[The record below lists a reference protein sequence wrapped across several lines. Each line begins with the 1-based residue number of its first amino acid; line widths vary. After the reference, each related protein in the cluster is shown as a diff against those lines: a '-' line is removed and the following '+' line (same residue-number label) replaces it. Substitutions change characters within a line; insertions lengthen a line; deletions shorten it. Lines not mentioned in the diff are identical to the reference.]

1 MEAPPIVTLTSDFGL
16 SDPYVAAMKGVI
28 LSVNPAA
35 TIVDLTHDIPPQEIE
50 EAVFVLEAAIPY
62 FPKGTVHIVVVDPGV
77 GTGRR
82 PLVVASPAGFLV
94 GPDNGVLAVALP
106 EDARKAGEVALPEGF
121 RAVAIRPER
130 LGRGEISRTFHGRD
144 IFAPAAARLTLGVP
158 LEELGDPIRSL
169 VSLPPFRASRDAD
182 GALAGRVVHID
193 RFGNLVTDVRG
204 SDLARGPV
212 RVEIAGRRI
221 DGLSATYGLEK
232 GRLVA
237 LIGSG
242 GYLEVAVTQG
252 DAAAALGARVGTPV
266 RVRDRGV
273 RE

>member
-1 MEAPPIVTLTSDFGL
+1 MDAPPIVTLTSDFGL
-16 SDPYVAAMKGVI
+16 SDPYVAAMKGAI
-28 LSVNPAA
+28 LSLNPAV
-35 TIVDLTHDIPPQEIE
+35 TIVDVTHDVHPQQIA
-50 EAVFVLEAAIPY
+50 EAVFLLEAAVPY
-62 FPKGTVHIVVVDPGV
+62 FPKGTVHVVVVDPGV
-77 GTGRR
+77 GTERR
-82 PLVVASPAGFLV
+82 LLIVVSPAGYFV

-106 EDARKAGEVALPEGF
+106 EEARKAGEVALPEGL

-144 IFAPAAARLTLGVP
+144 IFAPAAARLTLGASP
-158 LEELGDPIRSL
+158 EELGEPVRSL
-169 VSLPPFRASRDAD
+169 VSLPPFRANRDAD
-182 GALAGRVVHID
+182 GALAGRVVHVD
-193 RFGNLVTDVRG
+193 RFGNLVTDIRG
-204 SDLARGPV
+204 SDIARGPV
-212 RVEIAGRRI
+212 SVEIADRTI

-252 DAAAALGARVGTPV
+252 DAAVALGARVGTPV